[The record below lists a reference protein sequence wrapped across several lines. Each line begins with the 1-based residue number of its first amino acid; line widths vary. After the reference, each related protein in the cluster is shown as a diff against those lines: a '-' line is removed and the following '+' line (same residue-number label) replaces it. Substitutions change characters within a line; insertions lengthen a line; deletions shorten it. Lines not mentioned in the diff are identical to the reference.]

1 MVTPGLA
8 AARVASCI
16 SATTL
21 PARRILA
28 SSPSFRLTGLAS
40 SSQLLAQ
47 GVDGPDHAPGH
58 RVGRAGPVD
67 LDQQAALLY
76 QSSRGAVSSS

>member
-1 MVTPGLA
+1 MAPRRSSTARATASSSAVVTPGLA

-21 PARRILA
+21 PALRILA
-28 SSPSFRLTGLAS
+28 SSSSLRLTPHGLS
-40 SSQLLAQ
+40 LLAAV
-47 GVDGPDHAPGH
+47 VDGPHHPAGH

-67 LDQQAALLY
+67 A
-76 QSSRGAVSSS
+76 